1 MNMSLKPATRA
12 GEAHLRQML
21 RLAAAVAFLIA
32 VGVYAAVNSESVP
45 GLSTQALWFLIVAA
59 AVGGYM
65 AMNIGANDVANNM
78 GPAVGSG
85 AITLGWAIVIA
96 AVFEALGAIVAGGEV
111 VGTIKGGI
119 IEADSFA
126 DPAQFTWLM
135 LSALLAAALWL
146 NLATMLGAP
155 VSTTHSIIGAVM
167 GAGIAAGGWGVV
179 NWGTIGSIVASW
191 VVSPLMGGVI
201 AALFLYL
208 IKRTMTYQAD
218 MTQAAARMVPVF
230 VAVMAWTFGTYMLL
244 KGVSQLVK
252 FSFLSAVLWGGVIAV
267 VVFLLVR
274 QPIARQ
280 ASRQRNGKDGVNA
293 LFTWPL
299 VFAAALLS
307 FAHGANDVANAI
319 GPLAAIYEAVVS
331 GAVSAKAATP
341 MWVMVLGALGLAVG
355 LALYGARLIMTV
367 GKEITELDRMRAYS
381 IAMSATLTVIVAA
394 QLGMPVSTTHVT
406 IGAVFGVGFLREL
419 LKVNFAKMEAI
430 VRAGHQGEDRE
441 AVEAYLVRFE
451 AAPVEEKKRML
462 ADMKKRAQD
471 KRRVAVPAMPHQAPS
486 PSSST
491 AGEAPFDKKE
501 RKAFKKA
508 YKKELVKRSVVMRI
522 VAAWIVTV
530 PATAVLAAV
539 LYRVVHNLLS
549 A

>member
-32 VGVYAAVNSESVP
+32 VGIYAAVNSASVA

-85 AITLGWAIVIA
+85 AITLGWAIVVA

-119 IEADSFA
+119 IDAKSFA

-179 NWGTIGSIVASW
+179 NWTTIGSIVASW

-218 MTQAAARMVPVF
+218 MTQAAARMVPIF

-252 FSFLSAVLWGGVIAV
+252 FSFLSALLWGGVIALV
-267 VVFLLVR
+267 VYVLVR

-280 ASRQRNGKDGVNA
+280 AGRQRNGKDGVNA

-441 AVEAYLVRFE
+441 AVEAYLLKFE

-462 ADMKKRAQD
+462 AEMKKRAQD
-471 KRRVAVPAMPHQAPS
+471 KRRVAVPAFSPVPPS
-486 PSSST
+486 TSS
-491 AGEAPFDKKE
+491 EAPFDKKE

-530 PATAVLAAV
+530 PATAVVAAA
-539 LYRVVHNLLS
+539 LYHLVYNLLS

>member
-1 MNMSLKPATRA
+1 MNMTLKPATRA
-12 GEAHLRQML
+12 GEQHMRQML
-21 RLAAAVAFLIA
+21 RLAAAVAFL
-32 VGVYAAVNSESVP
+32 VGVALYAAFNVEGIA
-45 GLSTQALWFLIVAA
+45 GLPTQALWFLIVAA

-85 AITLGWAIVIA
+85 AITLGWAILLA
-96 AVFEALGAIVAGGEV
+96 AIFEALGAIIAGGDV

-119 IEADSFA
+119 IDARSFA
-126 DPAQFTWLM
+126 DPERFTWLM
-135 LSALLAAALWL
+135 LSALFAGALWL

-179 NWGTIGSIVASW
+179 NWATIGSIVASW
-191 VVSPLMGGVI
+191 VISPLMGGVI
-201 AALFLYL
+201 AAAFLFA
-208 IKRTMTYQAD
+208 IKHTITYKGD
-218 MTQAAARMVPVF
+218 MTQAATRVVPLL
-230 VAVMAWTFGTYMLL
+230 VALMAWSFGTFMML

-252 FSFLSAVLWGGVIAV
+252 VSFASALFWGLVIAAVTYV
-267 VVFLLVR
+267 VLVK
-274 QPIARQ
+274 PIGRMA
-280 ASRQRNGKDGVNA
+280 QRLPNSKDGVNG

-299 VFAAALLS
+299 VFSAALLS

-331 GAVSAKAATP
+331 GAVSAKAASP
-341 MWVMVLGALGLAVG
+341 MWVLLLGAAGLAVG
-355 LALYGARLIMTV
+355 LALYGSRLILTV

-381 IAMSATLTVIVAA
+381 IAMAATITVIIASE
-394 QLGMPVSTTHVT
+394 LGMPVSTTHVT

-419 LKVNFAKMEAI
+419 LKVNYAKMEAA
-430 VRAGHQGEDRE
+430 VRAGHTGEDRE
-441 AVEAYLVRFE
+441 AVEVYLSKFE
-451 AAPVEEKKRML
+451 AAPVEQKRAML
-462 ADMKKRAQD
+462 AEMKRRTDARKLPGQSAAGATEAGHFD
-471 KRRVAVPAMPHQAPS
+471 KR
-486 PSSST
+486 
-491 AGEAPFDKKE
+491 E

-530 PATAVLAAV
+530 PATAVLAALVFHMVARV
-539 LYRVVHNLLS
+539 LT

>member
-1 MNMSLKPATRA
+1 MIHEKKSTNMSVNMSLKPATRA
-12 GEAHLRQML
+12 GQEHLRQML
-21 RLAAAVAFLIA
+21 RLAAAVAFLI
-32 VGVYAAVNSESVP
+32 GIGLYASFNADGLP
-45 GLSTQALWFLIVAA
+45 GLSTQGLWFLIVAA

-85 AITLGWAIVIA
+85 AISLGWAILIA
-96 AVFEALGAIVAGGEV
+96 AIFEALGAIVAGGEV

-119 IEADSFA
+119 IDSKAFA
-126 DPAQFTWLM
+126 DPQQFTWLM
-135 LSALLAAALWL
+135 LAALLAGALWL

-167 GAGIAAGGWGVV
+167 GAGIASGGWGLV

-191 VVSPLMGGVI
+191 IVSPLMGGIV
-201 AALFLYL
+201 AALFLYI

-230 VAVMAWTFGTYMLL
+230 VAVMAWVFATYMLL
-244 KGVSQLVK
+244 KGVSQVLKVG
-252 FSFLSAVLWGGVIAV
+252 FGAAVLWGAVIAV
-267 VVFLLVR
+267 VVYLLVSK
-274 QPIARQ
+274 PIARQ
-280 ASRQRNGKDGVNA
+280 ARRQSNSKDGVNA

-299 VFAAALLS
+299 VFSAALLS

-319 GPLAAIYEAVVS
+319 GPLAAIYEAIVDGV
-331 GAVSAKAATP
+331 VSAKAATP
-341 MWVMVLGALGLAVG
+341 MWVMVLGALGLSVG
-355 LALYGARLIMTV
+355 LALYGGRLIMTV

-381 IAMSATLTVIVAA
+381 IAMSATLTVIVASHF
-394 QLGMPVSTTHVT
+394 GMPVSSTHVA

-419 LKVNFAKMEAI
+419 LKVNYAKMEAI

-441 AVEAYLVRFE
+441 AVEAYLLRFE

-462 ADMKKRAQD
+462 AEMKKRA
-471 KRRVAVPAMPHQAPS
+471 KAKGVVPQA
-486 PSSST
+486 T
-491 AGEAPFDKKE
+491 GADVGTFDKKE
-501 RKAFKKA
+501 RKALKKA
-508 YKKELVKRSVVMRI
+508 YKQEIVKRAVVMRI

-530 PATAVLAAV
+530 PATALLAAL
-539 LYRVVHNLLS
+539 LYHAIQYVMNP
-549 A
+549 